1 MSANVLGSLI
11 FAVPAAVVAWL
22 LLWRRYRPIFWSV
35 LAMIV
40 VATGYLNA
48 TGAARDIGVS
58 FGAEPAILPKVPA
71 AAPGR

>member
-1 MSANVLGSLI
+1 MSANILGSLI
-11 FAVPAAVVAWL
+11 LAVPGIVMAWL
-22 LLWRRYRPIFWSV
+22 LLWRLYRPIFWSV

-58 FGAEPAILPKVPA
+58 FGAAPATVPV
-71 AAPGR
+71 R

>member
-11 FAVPAAVVAWL
+11 FAVPAVVVAWL
-22 LLWRRYRPIFWSV
+22 GLWRHYRPVFWSV

-48 TGAARDIGVS
+48 TGAARDIGMDFGGATVS
-58 FGAEPAILPKVPA
+58 APAK
-71 AAPGR
+71 